1 MNDDE
6 LFEVLTA
13 KYGEPTKVGIC
24 WCWYNDGGFCVVK
37 FDDTEEMERY
47 RWFIESYSENWTS
60 AAHAAEVFGF
70 TV

>member
-1 MNDDE
+1 
-6 LFEVLTA
+6 
-13 KYGEPTKVGIC
+13 
-24 WCWYNDGGFCVVK
+24 
-37 FDDTEEMERY
+37 MERY